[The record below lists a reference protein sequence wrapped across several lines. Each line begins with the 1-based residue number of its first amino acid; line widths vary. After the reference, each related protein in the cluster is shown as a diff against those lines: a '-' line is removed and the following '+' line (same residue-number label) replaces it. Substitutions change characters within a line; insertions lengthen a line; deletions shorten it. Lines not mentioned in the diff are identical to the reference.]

1 VDKRSILKNFLLI
14 SLPTLVVL
22 FLLAEIIFRFVV
34 PACELPPYC
43 FDAEHRILHLGP
55 NQTGIFTAGITAKLP
70 KRWRTN
76 NYGWNSEIDY
86 TETAGRPQ
94 KLIAIIGD
102 SYIEAFSVNVNEALP
117 ALIRRW
123 AGDQAAV
130 YSFGISGAPLS
141 HYLHLARYV
150 NQVFKPDVL
159 VITVVHNDFDES
171 LASVR
176 RKPAFLQIA
185 QENNGFKEIQP
196 KPFANSSWLR
206 FCRTSATFRY
216 LEINCRAARLFRKDF
231 WTRTNFWT
239 RKSMQFNA
247 NIDPQAVRQQQQP
260 IRLATEYLVQAF
272 ARENPDKKIIF
283 MIDGPRRNIYRG
295 DLKNSNVIWLNH
307 LLRDIVQKHHL
318 EFIDLTIPF
327 SDHYHNQQEGL
338 NSHADWHWNEV
349 AHQVAARELFQR
361 LRQSGVVS
369 Q

>member
-1 VDKRSILKNFLLI
+1 L
-14 SLPTLVVL
+14 VL
-22 FLLAEIIFRFVV
+22 FLLTEVFFRFLL
-34 PACELPPYC
+34 PACEVPPHC
-43 FDAEHRILHLGP
+43 FDAEHRILHLEP
-55 NQTGIFTAGITAKLP
+55 NKTGIFTVGPAAELR

-86 TETAGRPQ
+86 TENAGRHE

-117 ALIRRW
+117 AIIRRW
-123 AGDQAAV
+123 AGDQVAV

-176 RKPAFLQIA
+176 RKPAFLQII

-196 KPFANSSWLR
+196 KPFANSPLLR

-216 LEINCRAARLFRKDF
+216 LEINCQAARLFRKDF
-231 WTRTNFWT
+231 WVPQGVWAQ
-239 RKSMQFNA
+239 KPVQFNA

-283 MIDGPRRNIYRG
+283 LMDGPRRDIYRR
-295 DLKNSNVIWLNH
+295 DLKNSDVIWLNH
-307 LLRDIVQKHHL
+307 LLQEVVQANQL
-318 EFIDLTIPF
+318 ECIDLTIPF
-327 SDHYHNQQEGL
+327 SDHYNDQREVL
-338 NSHADWHWNEV
+338 NCRADGHWNEV
-349 AHQVAARELFQR
+349 GHKVAARELFQR
-361 LRQSGVVS
+361 LRQSGLVS